1 MEEPGDVDARFF
13 FLEYLRIGDEKVTG
27 DIFLSKIALD
37 ILV

>member
-13 FLEYLRIGDEKVTG
+13 FWNIYVLGMKKQRVY
-27 DIFLSKIALD
+27 FLSKIALD